1 MDKEYLKENLI
12 KIVFGL
18 VDYDPEEV
26 AVILASDDE
35 LSEEYQKIRRVK
47 LLFKNAARQ
56 HVKKN
61 VYLIINNDIKPL
73 DKDSTHIN
81 LNLFTSYDTE
91 DKHIVVIREGD
102 IIYEDTLTP
111 DSYSIS
117 MAADSGE
124 EPTIDEP
131 ILVDHQETDQ
141 YERNIF
147 TVPAEGKVIFQL
159 KFKS

>member
-1 MDKEYLKENLI
+1 MDKKDLLDKILLFPEDVTPEENLEFKRLLLIDPEFHKEYLKQKRLI
-12 KIVFGL
+12 RQIGNAFKELDSELAV
-18 VDYDPEEV
+18 VVNDEV
-26 AVILASDDE
+26 SFIPKNQEVTTTFYV
-35 LSEEYQKIRRVK
+35 SE
-47 LLFKNAARQ
+47 A
-56 HVKKN
+56 
-61 VYLIINNDIKPL
+61 P
-73 DKDSTHIN
+73 
-81 LNLFTSYDTE
+81 E

-111 DSYSIS
+111 ESYSIS

-159 KFKS
+159 KFK